1 MVPDLSEDEL
11 DEVDAGETPRGDKS
25 MFIRTENNEQLK
37 SKYRYLG
44 FGLWENTDP
53 PPPPPPKPR

>member
-1 MVPDLSEDEL
+1 MFRFQ
-11 DEVDAGETPRGDKS
+11 VDAGETPRGDRS
-25 MFIRTENNEQLK
+25 MFIRTDGNEMLK

-44 FGLWENTDP
+44 FGLWENTEP